1 MLQTL
6 LSHYVLFLFFFF
18 TDTATTEIYTLSLHD
33 ALPISARLRHRR
45 LPRARDAR
53 DLPHRDRRPP
63 PAPPRAL
70 REDRKST
77 RLNSS
82 HVSISYAVF
91 CLKKKKKTKTLYRLL
106 TDKPTTSPTTR
117 TSDP

>member
-33 ALPISARLRHRR
+33 ALPIAARLRHRR

-70 REDRKST
+70 RERRVRGRAVLAAVALAALGLPWVT
-77 RLNSS
+77 PAY
-82 HVSISYAVF
+82 HVLLMLPFMAYAVV
-91 CLKKKKKTKTLYRLL
+91 LL
-106 TDKPTTSPTTR
+106 GLNLLF
-117 TSDP
+117 